1 MNQFPTDRRAEILHH
16 LTEGVGVNATAR
28 LTHSS
33 PTTVDRLLAS
43 GGRAAFEF
51 HNQKMRG
58 LPLTRVEIDE
68 IWCFNYCKRDT
79 LPNAKAAPEGAGDV
93 WLFTALDAETKLLIT
108 WLACPDRGIAHTLPF
123 LQDLRARTTGERF
136 QLSSDGLHSFAH
148 GAHLAFGNTV
158 DYGQMIKP
166 PDIGRK
172 HKPEKDGDTLFLLPK
187 GNRIEKRQTIGN
199 PNPTYTTTAHLESFN
214 QTIRASLRRY
224 ARRTNAHS
232 KKLENH
238 NRNIALFAT
247 YYNWIRP
254 HTSLGSFTTPAM
266 AAGLAAR
273 PYEMSEL
280 IDLIDAIAPAPKP
293 RGPYRK
299 HTRPN
304 RRKNPA
310 RPPSQQ
316 QISPETL

>member
-1 MNQFPTDRRAEILHH
+1 MNRLPTDKRAQILHH

-28 LTHSS
+28 LTHTS

-43 GGRAAFEF
+43 GGRAAWEF
-51 HNQKMRG
+51 HNQNVRDI
-58 LPLTRVEIDE
+58 LPSRVEVDE

-79 LPNAKAAPEGAGDV
+79 LPDAKAASEGAGDV
-93 WLFTALDAETKLLIT
+93 WLFTALEAETKLLIT
-108 WLACPDRGIAHTLPF
+108 WLACPDRGIAHALPF

-148 GAHLAFGNTV
+148 GAHLAFGNAV

-172 HKPEKDGDTLFLLPK
+172 QQPEADGDTLFQLPK
-187 GNRIEKRQTIGN
+187 GDRIEKRQTIGN
-199 PNPTYTTTAHLESFN
+199 PNPSYTTTAHLESFN
-214 QTIRASLRRY
+214 QTIRASLKRY

-232 KKLENH
+232 KNLDNH
-238 NRNIALFAT
+238 NRNIALFAA

-254 HTSLGSFTTPAM
+254 HTTLGRLTTPAM
-266 AAGLAAR
+266 AAGLATRA
-273 PYEMSEL
+273 YEMAEL
-280 IDLIDAIAPAPKP
+280 IELMDATAPPPKP
-293 RGPYRK
+293 RGPYRR

-304 RRKNPA
+304 RRKKAAPA
-310 RPPSQQ
+310 
-316 QISPETL
+316 ELTTN